1 VHERVTKSGES
12 KVGRDESIT
21 VGDSAKNLMPP
32 AFACAKF
39 LVDPYVVAGLLQQLD
54 HLIDLGLVLANV

>member
-1 VHERVTKSGES
+1 MRDPLTKSDES

-32 AFACAKF
+32 AFACAKL
-39 LVDPYVVAGLLQQLD
+39 LVDPYVVAGQLQQID
-54 HLIDLGLVLANV
+54 QLIDVGLVLASV